1 MRYSWY
7 GQMSPGQILLGQ
19 MSLLQIE
26 SVQDGPNN
34 IYLKF
39 GQNGASN
46 SWDIADIEF
55 PVGGGGWWVGGVK
68 SFSCKTQT

>member
-1 MRYSWY
+1 
-7 GQMSPGQILLGQ
+7 

-39 GQNGASN
+39 GQNGASD

-55 PVGGGGWWVGGVK
+55 WVVCGGGGGWW
-68 SFSCKTQT
+68 CKVIFL